1 MTRKD
6 YELLARVM
14 RDRRNSY
21 ALMGAL
27 SWTEEEVKTAIDTH
41 ADIVKHL
48 ANELGA
54 DNIRFD
60 KQRFIKDCGVLND

>member
-1 MTRKD
+1 MRRID

-14 RDRRNSY
+14 RDRRNDY
-21 ALMGAL
+21 ALMGVL
-27 SWTEEEVKTAIDTH
+27 SWTEEEVKTAVNTH

-54 DNIRFD
+54 VNIRFD
-60 KQRFIKDCGVLND
+60 KQRFIKDCGVET